1 MSDTVA
7 CKAINGAM
15 QKAGLNFAQLSERS
29 GINETR
35 VSSSALPCSPCISL
49 WLNTSLFLDAVCS
62 GRETATDDEFKK
74 LSSALNIPVR
84 DELYRTRATQ

>member
-35 VSSSALPCSPCISL
+35 VSSSALPWSPYIPL
-49 WLNTSLFLDAVCS
+49 WLAANSFLDAVCA

-84 DELYRTRATQ
+84 DALYWTRATQ

>member
-35 VSSSALPCSPCISL
+35 VSSSALPCSPYIFIMVDANS
-49 WLNTSLFLDAVCS
+49 FLQFV
-62 GRETATDDEFKK
+62 RVVRQQ
-74 LSSALNIPVR
+74 LMMSSRSFRLH
-84 DELYRTRATQ
+84 